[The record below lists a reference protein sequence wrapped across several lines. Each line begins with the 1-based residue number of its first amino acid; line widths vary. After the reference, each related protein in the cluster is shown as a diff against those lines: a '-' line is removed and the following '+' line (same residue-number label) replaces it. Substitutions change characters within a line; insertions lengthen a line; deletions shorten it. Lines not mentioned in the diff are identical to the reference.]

1 MRDPRFQVLL
11 IFGLMTS
18 LLLGGG
24 LGFQVIEGWNL
35 LDSFYMSLITLTTVG
50 YGEIHPLSDHGK
62 IFNSLLILAGVMTI
76 FASIGILTD
85 MVIKLELA
93 DFFGRRRRKRM
104 LQKLSQHYIVC
115 GAGRVGR
122 GVVNELR
129 RNGAPVM
136 LIEASASR
144 CQWALDQDIPTVQ
157 ADATRDETLKEA
169 HIESAAGLVSAMGT
183 DTDNVYVVLSA
194 RVLNPNLLISAR
206 ASSEEAEEKL
216 RRAGA
221 TTVFTPYTFIGHR
234 LAQSMLRPRVL
245 SFLDIASAFSNHS
258 HLDIEIEEIRVSEGS
273 PVASTTLEESRVPQN
288 YGVIVLAM
296 RKSDDAMIF
305 NPGGATRIEPGDV
318 LVAMGERSK
327 LEKMEEKVEA

>member
-1 MRDPRFQVLL
+1 MRGPRFQVLL
-11 IFGLMTS
+11 VFGLMTW
-18 LLLGGG
+18 LLLGGT
-24 LGFQVIEGWNL
+24 LGFQVIEGWNV
-35 LDSFYMSLITLTTVG
+35 LDSFYMTLITLTTVG

-62 IFNSLLILAGVMTI
+62 IFNSLLILAGVTTI

-93 DFFGRRRRKRM
+93 DFFGRRRRKKM
-104 LQKLSQHYIVC
+104 VQKLAQHYIVC

-129 RNGAPVM
+129 RDGAPV
-136 LIEASASR
+136 LLVENSPAR
-144 CQWALDQDIPTVQ
+144 CQWALDRDIPTIQ

-169 HIESAAGLVSAMGT
+169 QIESAKGLVSAMGT
-183 DTDNVYVVLSA
+183 DADNVYVVLSA

-206 ASSEEAEEKL
+206 ASNEEAEEKL

-234 LAQSMLRPRVL
+234 LAQSMLRPEVL
-245 SFLDIASAFSNHS
+245 SFLDIASAFSRS
-258 HLDIEIEEIRVSEGS
+258 AHLDIEIEEIRVPDTS
-273 PVASTTLEESRVPQN
+273 PVARTTFEESRIQQA

-296 RKSDDAMIF
+296 RKGDETMVF
-305 NPGGATRIEPGDV
+305 NPDGGTRIEPGDV
-318 LVAMGERSK
+318 LIAMGERAK
-327 LEKMEEKVEA
+327 LKEMEGKVEA